1 MPMETPVLS
10 DRNQFPSDEV
20 IFSHIG
26 KAKSLWLAFFEFIR
40 TEHPDFA
47 ADWKYYNDG
56 KSWLLKVSRKKK
68 TIFWLSVR
76 QDSFRTTFYFTD
88 RAEEKI
94 MASNIAEELKLQF
107 KNGKRYNQIRGITI
121 SYKTKKDIEAAK
133 ALIGIKILMK

>member
-1 MPMETPVLS
+1 MEKPVLS
-10 DRNQFPSDEV
+10 DKNQCPSEEV
-20 IFSHIG
+20 IFFHIG
-26 KAKSLWLAFFEFIR
+26 KAKPLWLALFEFIR
-40 TEHPDFA
+40 TEHSDFTQE
-47 ADWKYYNDG
+47 WKYYNDG

-94 MASNIAEELKLQF
+94 MASNISEELKLQF
-107 KNGKRYNQIRGITI
+107 KNGKQYNRIRGITV
-121 SYKTKKDIEAAK
+121 SYTTKKKDIEAAK

>member
-1 MPMETPVLS
+1 MEKPVLS
-10 DRNQFPSDEV
+10 DRNQFPSEEV

-26 KAKSLWLAFFEFIR
+26 KTKSLWLTLFEFIR
-40 TEHPDFA
+40 TEYPDFTEE
-47 ADWKYYNDG
+47 WKYYNDG

-68 TIFWLSVR
+68 TIFWLSIR

-94 MASNIAEELKLQF
+94 MASNISEELKLQF
-107 KNGKRYNQIRGITI
+107 KNGKQYNRIRGITI
-121 SYKTKKDIEAAK
+121 SYTTKKDIEAAK

>member
-1 MPMETPVLS
+1 MEKPVLS
-10 DRNQFPSDEV
+10 DKDQFPSEEV

-26 KAKSLWLAFFEFIR
+26 KTKPLWLTLFEFIR

-47 ADWKYYNDG
+47 EEWRFYNDG

-68 TIFWLSVR
+68 TIFWLSIR

-88 RAEEKI
+88 KAEEKI
-94 MASNIAEELKLQF
+94 MASNISEELKQQF
-107 KNGKRYNQIRGITI
+107 KNGKQYNRIRGITI
-121 SYKTKKDIEAAK
+121 SYTTKKDIEAAK

>member
-1 MPMETPVLS
+1 MEKPVLS
-10 DRNQFPSDEV
+10 DRNQLPSEEV

-26 KAKSLWLAFFEFIR
+26 KTKSLWLALFEFVR
-40 TEHPDFA
+40 TEHSDFA
-47 ADWKYYNDG
+47 EEWKYYNDG

-94 MASNIAEELKLQF
+94 MASNISEELKLQF
-107 KNGKRYNQIRGITI
+107 KNGKQYNRIRGITI
-121 SYKTKKDIEAAK
+121 SYAAKKDIEAAK
-133 ALIGIKILMK
+133 TLIGIKNLIK